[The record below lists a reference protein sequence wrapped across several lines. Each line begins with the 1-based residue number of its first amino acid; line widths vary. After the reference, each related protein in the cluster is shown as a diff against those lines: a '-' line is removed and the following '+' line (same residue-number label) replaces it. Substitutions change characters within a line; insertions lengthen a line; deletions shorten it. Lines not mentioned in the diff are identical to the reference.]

1 MKKLSAAAKILL
13 VLLYSA
19 NSFGQDDGKHMHA
32 LCAAANAVIYTRMG
46 NGVPAGALTNELQ
59 RHRETA
65 LRLGATQSDLK
76 ELVAAIATAYISEEL
91 TWDEIVEVGIGC
103 STL

>member
-1 MKKLSAAAKILL
+1 MISLA
-13 VLLYSA
+13 LLYST
-19 NSFGQDDGKHMHA
+19 NSLGQDDSKHMHA

-46 NGVPAGALTNELQ
+46 NGVPATSLTNELQ

-65 LRLGATQSDLK
+65 LSLGATQSDLQ
-76 ELVAAIATAYISEEL
+76 ELAAAIATAYKSEEL
-91 TWDEIVEVGIGC
+91 SWDEIVEVGIGC